1 MNIVE
6 IIFLAFALGVDCLVV
21 SFSQGLIFTHNRVK
35 NSLALAV
42 TMGLSQGLMPCVG
55 YLGADSISR
64 YVAPFSKWLV
74 FGIFFIL
81 GLKFILEAF
90 QEKHEEIHCLDIR
103 CLIGMGIATSID
115 ALVAGASLG
124 FSGTQIIKPAIIIGI
139 VSFWMSM
146 KGFWFGIFFKKL
158 PSRYLEIT
166 GGFILIFLGI
176 KNLISY

>member
-1 MNIVE
+1 MSIAE
-6 IIFLAFALGVDCLVV
+6 IIFLAFALGIDCLVV
-21 SFSQGLIFTHNRVK
+21 SFSQGLILKSQRLK
-35 NSLALAV
+35 NSFVLAL
-42 TMGLSQGLMPCVG
+42 TMGLSQGLMPCIG

-74 FGIFFIL
+74 FGIFFVL
-81 GLKFILEAF
+81 RLKFILEAL
-90 QEKHEEIHCLDIR
+90 QEKHEEIHCLDIK

-139 VSFWMSM
+139 VSYWMSM

-166 GGFILIFLGI
+166 GGLILIFLGV
-176 KNLISY
+176 KNLVSY